1 MKVDTPLQVIR
12 PKETR
17 VKLVS
22 MTEYPIATIYAEWH
36 QSRYKD
42 HVYTAEEYNRM
53 ALADP
58 VLRADMDKVFT
69 DVLQMRNPIIE
80 TVQFVFLL
88 ENCSVSL
95 REQIV
100 RHRIGHKFGEQLGMD
115 MIPGGIDST
124 FWAQGM
130 RHIDCTQFATL
141 EEYYVPEPILN
152 SKETIWDFGVEISL
166 LEFYRRQMMWIQKA
180 FKKLIEHGI
189 PAEDARNL
197 LPVGLTQR
205 MTWSTNLMSLTHVL
219 GKRSCW
225 LAQLGMWK
233 PVIHGMINELSE
245 RVHESFRRLLD
256 PPCFKG
262 GNWQGCPYDLE
273 NINRCN
279 GTDPNVP
286 CSLWKN
292 KTEAGLEH
300 PFPPGKELRYDEQ
313 RVEFSQ
319 LWGRNPET
327 GEVLVA

>member
-1 MKVDTPLQVIR
+1 MELKILE
-12 PKETR
+12 PKQTT
-17 VKLVS
+17 VKLIS
-22 MTEYPIATIYAEWH
+22 MTDYPVATIYSQWR
-36 QSRYKD
+36 QSRYREEIE
-42 HVYTAEEYNRM
+42 TAAEYARQ
-53 ALADP
+53 ATEDET
-58 VLRADMDKVFT
+58 LRSDMDKVFE

-80 TVQFVFLL
+80 TIQFVFLL

-130 RHIDCTQFATL
+130 RHIDCTQFASNG
-141 EEYYVPEPILN
+141 EFYIPESILD
-152 SKETIWDFGVEISL
+152 SKEMISDFGQVITL
-166 LEFYRRQMMWIQKA
+166 AEFYTRQMMWIQKA
-180 FKKLIEHGI
+180 FKRLLDRGI

-205 MTWSTNLMSLTHVL
+205 MTWSTNLMSLMHVL

-233 PVIHGMINELSE
+233 PVIHGMINELAN

-256 PPCFKG
+256 PPCYKG
-262 GNWQGCPYDLE
+262 GNWQGCPYDIE

-286 CSLWKN
+286 CSLWRH
-292 KTEAGLEH
+292 KTETGSRH
-300 PFPPGKELRYDEQ
+300 TFPPEKEPRYREQ
-313 RVEFSQ
+313 CFEFRQ

-327 GEVLVA
+327 GEVLAT